1 MQRTIVISLILVS
14 GVGIATTLH
23 SKSLPVGGSPKS
35 VAIEMHEELTF
46 IREKEEILQSHFA
59 TLQGE
64 EERVG
69 RERRAV
75 QRALDTVT
83 GQLRDVIGRRV
94 ESFEQHRQALEHRL
108 LALMNTRRDIREA
121 RATLLAI
128 SKDRE
133 RLENMIA
140 QQYRE
145 LAQQPRGKGVR
156 EQYVRVMPG
165 DFSLLWPVYPSE
177 GISAGFKETS
187 YRKRFG
193 FEHYAIDIPSEQG
206 AYIRAPADGIVSK
219 VNNMGYGYSTLKIE
233 HDDDLETVYGH
244 VSAFLVREGEA
255 VKKGKVIAQVGGLPG
270 TKGAGFYTTGS
281 HLHFETR
288 VKGEAVDPT
297 YFLPTIEVAV
307 RDAY

>member
-133 RLENMIA
+133 RLENIIA

-165 DFSLLWPVYPSE
+165 DFSLLWPVYP
-177 GISAGFKETS
+177 G
-187 YRKRFG
+187 
-193 FEHYAIDIPSEQG
+193 
-206 AYIRAPADGIVSK
+206 DGIVAK
-219 VNNMGYGYSTLKIE
+219 VKNMGYGYSTLKNE

-255 VKKGKVIAQVGGLPG
+255 VKKGQIIAQVGGLPG